1 MSEENQNNII
11 GGYYLPGLPQILLA
25 PDKHAAWKKVNLAFQ
40 KVRDEIQNSGAD
52 LLLIYSTYWA
62 SVIGHQIQARPEPE
76 WTHVDDQFHSL
87 GEISYKFKM
96 DAQFANSFED
106 ECIDK
111 GLTARTID
119 YHGFP
124 IDTGSV
130 VALKLIN
137 PDNKIPAVI
146 VSSNVYSDRSETIIL
161 GKSARSAI
169 EKTGKKAIVLCIS
182 SLSNRLLENTEENA
196 EKIYSKK
203 DEEWNQKVLEFF
215 KEGRLEDLSQL
226 SRQFHK
232 EARVKK
238 VNSYKPMW
246 FMSSVMGETNDYD
259 GEIYEYQT
267 ILGTGA
273 AVVGFTPAP
282 NKANQLEFDE
292 ESPDVYE
299 GEKDV
304 LGDIEFPERKN
315 LSTKTDNSTGARS

>member
-1 MSEENQNNII
+1 MSEQNESNII

-25 PDKHAAWKKVNLAFQ
+25 PDKHEAWKKINLAFQ
-40 KVRDEIQNSGAD
+40 KVRDEIQSSGAD

-62 SVIGHQIQARPEPE
+62 SVIGHQIQARAEPE

-96 DAQFANSFED
+96 DTEFAQKFKS
-106 ECIDK
+106 ECTEK

-130 VALKLIN
+130 VALKLLN

-169 EKTGKKAIVLCIS
+169 DKADKKAVVLCIS
-182 SLSNRLLENTEENA
+182 SLSNRLLENTEDNA

-215 KEGRLEDLSQL
+215 GEGRLEDLSQL

-232 EARVKK
+232 EARGKK

-246 FMSSVMGETNDYD
+246 FMSSVMGENNDYD
-259 GEIYEYQT
+259 GKIYEYQS

-273 AVVGFTPAP
+273 AVVGFKPSP
-282 NKANQLEFDE
+282 SKSNQLEFDE
-292 ESPDVYE
+292 QSPDNYE

-315 LSTKTDNSTGARS
+315 LSSQTDARS